1 MGKGAWCDVGLN
13 SWPKR
18 FDSNKNVG
26 YTNKKNVQL
35 GKMELEKVRVGE
47 VREGS
52 DRKIRRC
59 RKFIAEDA
67 PWHKNSGSLDS

>member
-1 MGKGAWCDVGLN
+1 MAGGKDPELN

-35 GKMELEKVRVGE
+35 GKMALEKVRVGG

-52 DRKIRRC
+52 GRKIRRC
-59 RKFIAEDA
+59 RKFIVEYA
-67 PWHKNSGSLDS
+67 PWHKNSGSLDG

>member
-1 MGKGAWCDVGLN
+1 
-13 SWPKR
+13 
-18 FDSNKNVG
+18 
-26 YTNKKNVQL
+26 
-35 GKMELEKVRVGE
+35 MELEKVRVGE

-67 PWHKNSGSLDS
+67 PWHKNSGSLDG